1 MTEENFMKC
10 KKIVTIA
17 FTVTGVA
24 LANPFVV
31 HANTEKLNSQ
41 DQIEE
46 QISKKK

>member
-31 HANTEKLNSQ
+31 HANTEKLTR
-41 DQIEE
+41 
-46 QISKKK
+46 K